1 MNLALELF
9 LTWGSLA
16 VLGILVVLDLV
27 APARAQPQVRG
38 WRLAGTLATVLFFAV
53 GTYAPFLWDELLSSH
68 RVFDLTDLSFGAQA
82 LLGLL
87 AYELVAYVWHR
98 LLHAVPFLWRFH
110 QTHHAAER
118 FDVFGANYFHPVD
131 MLGWSLATSL
141 GLVWLVGLAP
151 EAALFAANVAMIL
164 ATFQHANLRT
174 PAWLGYVIARPEMHA
189 VHHQRGV
196 HWGNFG
202 DIALFDMIFGT
213 WFNPRRFDAQV
224 GLVDGGSLKLGKL
237 LLGED
242 LLADEVRAGEPSVD
256 SEREPSRPSWSPT

>member
-1 MNLALELF
+1 MNFALELF

-16 VLGILVVLDLV
+16 VLAVLVLFDLI
-27 APARAQPQVRG
+27 APTRAQPSVRG
-38 WRLAGTLATVLFFAV
+38 WRLAGTLATVLSFAAA
-53 GTYAPFLWDELLSSH
+53 TYAPFLWDEALGAH
-68 RVFDLTDLSFGAQA
+68 RIFDLTHLSFGAQA
-82 LLGLL
+82 VLGLM

-98 LLHAVPFLWRFH
+98 LLHAVPLLWRFH

-118 FDVFGANYFHPVD
+118 FDVFGAFYFHPVD
-131 MLGWSLATSL
+131 MIGWSLAASV

-164 ATFQHANLRT
+164 ATFQHANLHT
-174 PAWLGYVIARPEMHA
+174 PQWLGYVIARPEMHA

-213 WFNPRRFDAQV
+213 WRNPARFEARV

-242 LLADEVRAGEPSVD
+242 LLAETEAEASGRRSLNPM
-256 SEREPSRPSWSPT
+256 